1 MTTENIIETQKFVLN
16 KEELIKYHNRL
27 IEHPDVK
34 LLERAIEGQR
44 MLEEAAQVRKLL
56 EDNEQT
62 EEQQDNKD
70 GDGVEDGEKRLN
82 DL

>member
-1 MTTENIIETQKFVLN
+1 MTTENIEEQKFVLN

-44 MLEEAAQVRKLL
+44 MLEEAAQIRKLL

-62 EEQQDNKD
+62 EEQQDNND